1 MKRGLVAFVTILFAC
16 GAAIA
21 GDYIR
26 IGVDSIPAGVSS
38 FEIPFYIEHTCHD
51 PEVPSIANGF
61 VLTAA
66 GDANW
71 SFVDY
76 VPNPVTLD
84 WFAFGGLLITNHIEG
99 TSPDS
104 FLIGGSGW
112 PDLGLPWT
120 EEIYLFSLFLDV
132 GPGEGEILIDSALV
146 FQTGNWRWHNF
157 ECGLGG
163 APDRPLF
170 VDKYGSDANHPI
182 QITVFEPPCGD
193 ADASGGVD
201 IDDVVY
207 LISYIFSSGL
217 EPVPYESGDAD
228 CSGGVDID
236 DVVFLIAYIFS
247 GGYAPCDTDGDGVPD
262 C

>member
-1 MKRGLVAFVTILFAC
+1 MRRLLSVISPLLLVYGISL
-16 GAAIA
+16 G

-26 IGVDSIPAGVSS
+26 IGVDSIPAGATS
-38 FEIPFYIEHTCHD
+38 FEIPFYIEHTCTD
-51 PEVPSIANGF
+51 PEVPSISNGF

-76 VPNPVTLD
+76 VPNPVTFD
-84 WFAFGGLLITNHIEG
+84 WFAFGGLLITRHIDG

-132 GPGEGEILIDSALV
+132 GSGEGEILIDSAFV
-146 FQTGNWRWHNF
+146 FQTGNWKWYNF

-170 VDKYGSDANHPI
+170 VDKYGGDANHPI
-182 QITVFEPPCGD
+182 QITVFEAPCGD
-193 ADASGGVD
+193 ADASGAVD
-201 IDDVVY
+201 IDDV
-207 LISYIFSSGL
+207 
-217 EPVPYESGDAD
+217 AH
-228 CSGGVDID
+228 
-236 DVVFLIAYIFS
+236 LIAYIFS
-247 GGYAPCDTDGDGVPD
+247 GGPEPVPYENGDANCSGAVDIDDVVWLIGYIFSGGNAPCDTDGDGEPD